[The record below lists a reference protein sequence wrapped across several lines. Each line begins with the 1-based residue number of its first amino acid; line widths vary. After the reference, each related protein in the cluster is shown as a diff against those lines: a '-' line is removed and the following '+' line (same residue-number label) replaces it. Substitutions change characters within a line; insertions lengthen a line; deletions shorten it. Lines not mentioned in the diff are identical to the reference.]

1 MQNQII
7 QDICLYFLFGIC
19 WMILVEYID
28 SKQPEK
34 QLTLIARIVIIVTWP
49 LAAFIGILTLIR
61 KSLNN

>member
-7 QDICLYFLFGIC
+7 QDLSLYFLFGIC

-34 QLTLIARIVIIVTWP
+34 QLTMIARLVIVVTWP
-49 LAAFIGILTLIR
+49 LAAFILTLNLIR
-61 KSLNN
+61 KSLNK